1 MNKTIGSIVWPN
13 NVSDAVGLLLRFMLT
28 VIGQLGISFESSIYD
43 PAAVVGGLL
52 SGRLSQDDRRAAL
65 AHWWKVVDEKGIRDL
80 HSADVLIARLAICLL
95 SPSDEEAWSLSDQL
109 SWFLEVLGLL
119 GADVDKAIAVM
130 EESFDFVSG

>member
-1 MNKTIGSIVWPN
+1 
-13 NVSDAVGLLLRFMLT
+13 MLT